1 LACSLDTP
9 CDWRATNNTN
19 GQWTPER
26 YGVDAGTTKR
36 PGTPETAVLPGRQED
51 KISRGQNVGGGEE
64 PQDTTVFLPLKRG
77 ESDVIGQ
84 DGNGEVTLTEELQVA
99 TVVLSG
105 NKGGALARPLEALM
119 GATDMLVMPVSFEL
133 LKQEDIWICDTGAST
148 HSTYN
153 KGGATN
159 ERQTGSASLGH
170 AGTAVKAESTID
182 IPGRF
187 VTRDGSYGIK
197 ATLQGV
203 SYNRQHNFNLLSLT
217 RLLYK
222 QGWVIEEGN
231 KHGITIMK
239 NGQERIKFDIVV
251 PTPNGALYACR
262 FLRNSEV
269 SSV

>member
-1 LACSLDTP
+1 M
-9 CDWRATNNTN
+9 
-19 GQWTPER
+19 R
-26 YGVDAGTTKR
+26 YGVDAGTTRK
-36 PGTPETAVLPGRQED
+36 PGTPKAAVLPGRQED
-51 KISRGQNVGGGEE
+51 KISHGQNGGGGEE

-84 DGNGEVTLTEELQVA
+84 DGNGEVALTEELQVA

-119 GATDMLVMPVSFEL
+119 GATDKLMMPVSFEL

-187 VTRDGSYGIK
+187 VTRDGSLGIK

-203 SYNRQHNFNLLSLT
+203 SYNREHNFNLLSLT

-222 QGWVIEEGN
+222 QG
-231 KHGITIMK
+231 
-239 NGQERIKFDIVV
+239 
-251 PTPNGALYACR
+251 
-262 FLRNSEV
+262 
-269 SSV
+269 